1 MSSARWARI
10 GFTLVAWLFA
20 AGMVIEFYLAGQGLW
35 TTPGNYELHRN
46 FGYLFGALPVV
57 LVVLSLAGGMPRLLV
72 GASGLLLGLTVVQVL
87 LVVWPDIDPNVAALH
102 PVVGLFI
109 VVLAVWVGWSSLR
122 QIRAPMRSRPAEEAQ
137 HVEAARLKAQP
148 TDLDDAD

>member
-35 TTPGNYELHRN
+35 ATPGNYELHRN
-46 FGYLFGALPVV
+46 VGYLFGVLPLV

-72 GASGLLLGLTVVQVL
+72 GASALLLGLTVVQVL
-87 LVVWPDIDPNVAALH
+87 LVVWPDLDPNVAALH

-109 VVLAVWVGWSSLR
+109 VVLAVWTSWSSLR
-122 QIRAPMRSRPAEEAQ
+122 QIRAPMSRPAQ
-137 HVEAARLKAQP
+137 GAQP
-148 TDLDDAD
+148 ADDARRLAPPTALDDAD

>member
-35 TTPGNYELHRN
+35 TTPGNFELHRN
-46 FGYLFGALPVV
+46 FGYLFGVLTVV
-57 LVVLSLAGGMPRLLV
+57 LVILSLAGGMPRLLV
-72 GASGLLLGLTVVQVL
+72 GGSLLLAALTALVVV
-87 LVVWPDIDPNVAALH
+87 LVVWPDIDPNIAALH

-109 VVLAVWVGWSSLR
+109 VVMAVWVGWSSLR
-122 QIRAPMRSRPAEEAQ
+122 QIGAPMRARPAEDTRHTETARP
-137 HVEAARLKAQP
+137 AAPPSAF
-148 TDLDDAD
+148 DDAD